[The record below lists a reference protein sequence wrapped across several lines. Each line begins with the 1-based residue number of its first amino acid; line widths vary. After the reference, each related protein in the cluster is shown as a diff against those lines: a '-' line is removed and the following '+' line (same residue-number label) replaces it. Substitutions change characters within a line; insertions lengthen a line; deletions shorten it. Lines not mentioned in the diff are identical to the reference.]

1 MTFNKIFS
9 VEMKLILLLLKK
21 DDGIQRQESPG
32 ASASF
37 HRLAA
42 KVAIILQK
50 TILNFFIFLSILS
63 NLLRVDK
70 TVIVGLFTMLMCC
83 L

>member
-1 MTFNKIFS
+1 
-9 VEMKLILLLLKK
+9 MKLILLLLKK

-50 TILNFFIFLSILS
+50 TILNFFIFSFNFIKSFKSGQDS
-63 NLLRVDK
+63 NCWIIYNVDVLL
-70 TVIVGLFTMLMCC
+70 VI
-83 L
+83 

>member
-1 MTFNKIFS
+1 
-9 VEMKLILLLLKK
+9 MKLILLLLKK

-50 TILNFFIFLSILS
+50 TILNFFIFSFNFIKS
-63 NLLRVDK
+63 FKSGQDCNRWIIYNVDVLL
-70 TVIVGLFTMLMCC
+70 VI
-83 L
+83 